1 MRQVDLR
8 FRRAA
13 RVLRLKPGDLFEDCA
28 YHPVLCL
35 GVNYKTDEIWGV
47 SLIDGS
53 DPRACSLLH
62 CGVRKLTAKEAWRIK
77 MKGPSDREARDRNLR
92 IAAGGPVRKLLAMP
106 RGPYVSCPHVRH
118 ESRVLAGKLPLCAA
132 LRWAALPQL

>member
-8 FRRAA
+8 LRRAA

-35 GVNYKTDEIWGV
+35 GVDYKSDEIWGV

-53 DPRACSLLH
+53 YPRACSLLH

-77 MKGPSDREARDRNLR
+77 MKGPGDREARDRIPVDR
-92 IAAGGPVRKLLAMP
+92 RWWTRTEASSDAARPVRLVASRSP
-106 RGPYVSCPHVRH
+106 RKSRTRPKAAVVR
-118 ESRVLAGKLPLCAA
+118 
-132 LRWAALPQL
+132 